1 MRSCQLSRHKLDH
14 IGMEEIITNSKGE
27 TLDYTFHNPG
37 NQSRDIL
44 IIGHG
49 VTGNKDRPFV
59 IALAEA
65 VASEGMAVLRFS
77 FSGNGSSGGDFRECT
92 ISKEIEDLNA
102 VVTAAVNNGYRVTYA
117 GHSMG
122 GAVGVLA
129 AAMDE
134 RIKHLISLAGMV
146 NTKDFYDREFG
157 EETPD
162 EGCMWEEQSCP
173 LSSTYKNDMYEIGS
187 VVSKASEVKV
197 PWLLI
202 HGDADDVVP
211 IEDSRQIFAQAN
223 DPKKIIEIPGANH
236 VFSESGFVPMSE
248 AVIDWIGEILRG

>member
-1 MRSCQLSRHKLDH
+1 MD
-14 IGMEEIITNSKGE
+14 EIITNSQGE
-27 TLDYTFHNPG
+27 TLDYTFHDPG

-59 IALAEA
+59 VALAEA

-77 FSGNGSSGGDFRECT
+77 FAGNGTSGGDFRDCT
-92 ISKEIEDLNA
+92 ISKEVEDLKV

-129 AAMDE
+129 ASSDE
-134 RIKHLISLAGMV
+134 RIRHLISLAGMV

-157 EETPD
+157 EEKPD
-162 EGCMWEEQSCP
+162 DGCMWEEPSCP
-173 LSSTYKNDMYEIGS
+173 LSSTYKNDMYSIGS
-187 VVSKASEVKV
+187 VASKASDVKV

-211 IEDSRQIFAQAN
+211 IDDSREIFALAN
-223 DPKKIIEIPGANH
+223 EPKKIIEIPGANH
-236 VFSESGFVPMSE
+236 VFSEAGLEPMSE
-248 AVIDWIGEILRG
+248 AVINWIGDTIRES

>member
-1 MRSCQLSRHKLDH
+1 
-14 IGMEEIITNSKGE
+14 MEEIITNSQKE
-27 TLDYTFHNPG
+27 TLDYTFHDPG

-59 IALAEA
+59 VALAEA

-77 FSGNGSSGGDFRECT
+77 FAGNGTSGGDFRDCT
-92 ISKEIEDLNA
+92 ISKEVEDLKV
-102 VVTAAVNNGYRVTYA
+102 VVTSAVNNGYRVTYA

-129 AAMDE
+129 ASSDHKI
-134 RIKHLISLAGMV
+134 RHLISLAGMV

-157 EETPD
+157 EEKPD
-162 EGCMWEEQSCP
+162 DGCMWEEPSCP
-173 LSSTYKNDMYEIGS
+173 LSSTYKNDMYSIGS
-187 VVSKASEVKV
+187 VASKASEVKV

-202 HGDADDVVP
+202 HGDSDDVVP
-211 IEDSRQIFAQAN
+211 IDDSREIFALAN
-223 DPKKIIEIPGANH
+223 EPKKIIEIPGANH
-236 VFSESGFVPMSE
+236 VFSEASLEPMRE
-248 AVIDWIGEILRG
+248 AVIDWIGETLRVS

>member
-1 MRSCQLSRHKLDH
+1 
-14 IGMEEIITNSKGE
+14 MEEIITNSKGE

-129 AAMDE
+129 AARDE

-187 VVSKASEVKV
+187 VVSRASEVKV

-223 DPKKIIEIPGANH
+223 DPKRIIEIPGANH

>member
-1 MRSCQLSRHKLDH
+1 MD
-14 IGMEEIITNSKGE
+14 EIITNSQGE
-27 TLDYTFHNPG
+27 TLDYTFHDPG
-37 NQSRDIL
+37 NQSQDIL

-59 IALAEA
+59 VALAEA
-65 VASEGMAVLRFS
+65 VSSEGMAVLRFS
-77 FSGNGSSGGDFRECT
+77 FTGNGTSGGDFRDCT
-92 ISKEIEDLNA
+92 ISKEVEDLKA

-129 AAMDE
+129 ASSDE
-134 RIKHLISLAGMV
+134 RIRHLISLAGMV

-157 EETPD
+157 EEKPD
-162 EGCMWEEQSCP
+162 DGCMWEEPSCP
-173 LSSTYKNDMYEIGS
+173 LSSTYKNDMYSIGS
-187 VVSKASEVKV
+187 VAAKASEVKV

-211 IEDSRQIFAQAN
+211 IDDSREIFALAN
-223 DPKKIIEIPGANH
+223 EPKKIIEIPGANH
-236 VFSESGFVPMSE
+236 VFSEAGLEPMSE
-248 AVIDWIGEILRG
+248 AVINWIGETIRES

>member
-1 MRSCQLSRHKLDH
+1 
-14 IGMEEIITNSKGE
+14 MEEIITNSKGE

-102 VVTAAVNNGYRVTYA
+102 VVTAVVNNGYRVTYA

-129 AAMDE
+129 AARDE

-187 VVSKASEVKV
+187 VVSRASEVKV

-236 VFSESGFVPMSE
+236 VFSESGFVQMSE

>member
-1 MRSCQLSRHKLDH
+1 
-14 IGMEEIITNSKGE
+14 MEEIITNSKGE

-129 AAMDE
+129 AARDE

-187 VVSKASEVKV
+187 VVSRASEVKV